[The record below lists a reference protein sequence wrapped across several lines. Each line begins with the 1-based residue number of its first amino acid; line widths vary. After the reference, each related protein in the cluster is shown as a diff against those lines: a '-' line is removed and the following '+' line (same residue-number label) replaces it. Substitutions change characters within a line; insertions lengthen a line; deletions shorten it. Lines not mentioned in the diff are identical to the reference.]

1 MKALF
6 FIFLLCFGYQ
16 LQAESK
22 ASNADSSLEEVAA
35 KRWTEMNSERIAG
48 SANGQPITLSE
59 IRQQVAPFAKE
70 IREKSKT
77 DDEFIKTIDDI
88 ANETLK
94 SAADRQLVIAEFKN
108 SSGMIPA
115 SYIDAE
121 IEDTI
126 RRDFS
131 GNRNRFIA
139 TLRAQG
145 ITPLTYRKMVEDRII
160 FDYMV
165 EQVRRT
171 AKQVGP
177 GKIQE
182 YFSKHQAEFTYKDS
196 VQLRQIT
203 ITQGAAESAPEVAT
217 KAQALAEALKHPEK
231 LAEFIAHYKIQNLS
245 SKTNPTFAEIAEAI
259 SSDDFARRGGDA
271 GWKNLEE
278 LNERVVS
285 VVRNLRDGEISE
297 PLQFEVE
304 GGKSVCFILKRESF
318 KVAGPAT
325 LDDPQ
330 ILSEIEER
338 VRVESMRQA
347 VTAWLTELRSKN
359 HVEIR

>member
-1 MKALF
+1 MKALLPF
-6 FIFLLCFGYQ
+6 FLLSLAFTAK
-16 LQAESK
+16 AETK
-22 ASNADSSLEEVAA
+22 APASDQSLEEVAA

-59 IRQQVAPFAKE
+59 LRQQVAPFAKE
-70 IREKSKT
+70 IREKSKS
-77 DDEFIKTIDDI
+77 DDEFNKTIDEM

-94 SAADRQLVIAEFKN
+94 SATDRQLVIAEFKN
-108 SSGMIPA
+108 SSGAIPE

-126 RRDFS
+126 RRDFG

-139 TLRAQG
+139 TLRSQG
-145 ITPLTYRKMVEDRII
+145 ITPLSYRKIVEERII

-165 EQVRRT
+165 GKIREN

-182 YFSKHQAEFTYKDS
+182 YFAKHQAEFIYKDS

-203 ITQGAAESAPEVAT
+203 ITEGAAESAMEVAAKV
-217 KAQALAEALKHPEK
+217 KALSEALKFPEK
-231 LAEFIAHYKIQNLS
+231 LPSFVAQYKIKNLS
-245 SKTNPTFAEIAEAI
+245 NKTKPTFAEIAEAI
-259 SSDDFARRGGDA
+259 SSDDFASQGGNA
-271 GWKNLEE
+271 GWKNLED
-278 LNERVVS
+278 LNERVVA
-285 VVRNLRDGEISE
+285 VIRNLKDGEISE
-297 PLQFEVE
+297 PIQFNIE
-304 GGKSVCFILKRESF
+304 GGKSVWFILKREGF

-330 ILSEIEER
+330 ILTEVEER
-338 VRVESMRQA
+338 VRTESMKKA
-347 VTAWLTELRSKN
+347 VGIWLAELRAKN

>member
-6 FIFLLCFGYQ
+6 TLPLLCLAFT
-16 LQAESK
+16 LKAETK
-22 ASNADSSLEEVAA
+22 ASNADQSLEEVAA
-35 KRWTEMNSERIAG
+35 KRWSEMNSERIAG

-59 IRQQVAPFAKE
+59 LRQQVAPFVKE
-70 IREKSKT
+70 IREKSKS
-77 DDEFIKTIDDI
+77 DDEFNKIVDDI

-108 SSGMIPA
+108 SSGMIPS

-126 RRDFS
+126 RRDFN

-145 ITPLTYRKMVEDRII
+145 ITPLAYRKIVEDRII

-165 EQVRRT
+165 EQVRRS

-182 YFSKHQAEFTYKDS
+182 YFTKHQAEFIYKDS

-203 ITQGAAESAPEVAT
+203 ITEGAAESVSEVAG
-217 KAQALAEALKHPEK
+217 KVQALSEALKKPEK
-231 LAEFIAHYKIQNLS
+231 LPEFIAKYKIKSLS
-245 SKTNPTFAEIAEAI
+245 SKPNPTFAEIAEAV
-259 SSDDFARRGGDA
+259 SSDDFASRGGDA
-271 GWKNLEE
+271 GWKNLED
-278 LNERVVS
+278 LNERVVAAI
-285 VVRNLRDGEISE
+285 RNLKNGEISE
-297 PLQFEVE
+297 PIQFTVE
-304 GGKSVCFILKRESF
+304 GGKSVWFILKREGF

-330 ILSEIEER
+330 ILTEVEER
-338 VRVESMRQA
+338 VRAESMKQA
-347 VTAWLTELRSKN
+347 VATWLAELRAKN